1 MELETHLKV
10 FGNLAI
16 DLKKIEKKNGIPA
29 VGHAPPERPLRT
41 SAVAYRAL
49 PLMQRPSRHP
59 CSRRPPSL
67 ERRRRR
73 SVLSAI
79 RRPPRPYLLGP
90 N

>member
-29 VGHAPPERPLRT
+29 VGHALPERPLRA

-49 PLMQRPSRHP
+49 PLVHRLRVIPARAARPRWSAAAAAV
-59 CSRRPPSL
+59 CCPPSAA
-67 ERRRRR
+67 RR
-73 SVLSAI
+73 API
-79 RRPPRPYLLGP
+79 C
-90 N
+90 